1 MPLNFDDCD
10 LNRWK
15 CSAPP
20 FLLLI
25 HHLFLWE
32 QSTFSVTDTQF
43 LQTEAWDTW
52 KLAICPWWF
61 TLSHSFSVTPFSI
74 YVPTGKM
81 LSEELTIEEA
91 FTKRNAYSVA
101 KLYAPNKK
109 CSCLDT
115 MLNNLNLFLFPAK
128 TLVRG
133 LFWSPCKGNSNANMR
148 IGLGVY
154 HILSL
159 YWSESVGF
167 GFHPASSNLYF

>member
-1 MPLNFDDCD
+1 MIVIWIDEN
-10 LNRWK
+10 
-15 CSAPP
+15 AV
-20 FLLLI
+20 LLLS
-25 HHLFLWE
+25 F
-32 QSTFSVTDTQF
+32 FSFIICSFENRVLSQWLILKF

-74 YVPTGKM
+74 YVPTGKT

-148 IGLGVY
+148 RGLGVH

>member
-1 MPLNFDDCD
+1 MIVIWIAEN
-10 LNRWK
+10 
-15 CSAPP
+15 AV
-20 FLLLI
+20 LLLSFFSFFI
-25 HHLFLWE
+25 CSFENRVL
-32 QSTFSVTDTQF
+32 FSVTDTQF
-43 LQTEAWDTW
+43 LQTKARDTW

-61 TLSHSFSVTPFSI
+61 TLFHSFSVTPFSI

-115 MLNNLNLFLFPAK
+115 VLKNLNLFLFPAK

-148 IGLGVY
+148 RGLGVH

-159 YWSESVGF
+159 YCSKSVGF
-167 GFHPASSNLYF
+167 GFHPESSNLCF